1 MKYSFAFHILFCC
14 CCFFVVFFFKTNI
27 HKLHKGN
34 KGNLFDLL
42 FLKIKIKYLLK
53 IVLIFQQGPYMSKP
67 KKGTD
72 NSKSATTGI
81 VYISFNFNSIIK
93 HYFNFNFNFRF
104 LTFVVQLLFLPICYA
119 VRTTTYETE
128 SGEVETVQDYTMTG
142 GDVTQERM
150 SNHPASSKGRVRI
163 QPSK

>member
-1 MKYSFAFHILFCC
+1 MLLLFFCC
-14 CCFFVVFFFKTNI
+14 FFFKTNI
-27 HKLHKGN
+27 HKLHIGN

-81 VYISFNFNSIIK
+81 VYISFNFNSIII

>member
-1 MKYSFAFHILFCC
+1 
-14 CCFFVVFFFKTNI
+14 
-27 HKLHKGN
+27 
-34 KGNLFDLL
+34 
-42 FLKIKIKYLLK
+42 
-53 IVLIFQQGPYMSKP
+53 MSKP

-81 VYISFNFNSIIK
+81 VYISFNFNSVVIHLFQLQIFDICGSIIIW
-93 HYFNFNFNFRF
+93 
-104 LTFVVQLLFLPICYA
+104 TICYA

-150 SNHPASSKGRVRI
+150 SNHPASSKSRVRI
-163 QPSK
+163 QTQHMIFITCLRMPEKLYTLQLYLFQNYYITIDVFFIYFTYDLFLTNWFIIRAESLTLSQILILKKR

>member
-1 MKYSFAFHILFCC
+1 
-14 CCFFVVFFFKTNI
+14 
-27 HKLHKGN
+27 
-34 KGNLFDLL
+34 
-42 FLKIKIKYLLK
+42 
-53 IVLIFQQGPYMSKP
+53 MSKP

-81 VYISFNFNSIIK
+81 VYKSFSFNSIII

-104 LTFVVQLLFLPICYA
+104 LTFAVQLLFWPICYA

-163 QPSK
+163 QTKHMTFINRLRTPEKKIVHVIIIFRNYYNQRRLFWFIS